1 MHACLPPPPS
11 SSLLCCMQ
19 YSAWRFFDILPHA
32 SLSPSLSLSILF
44 GTFDSIDGAAAAA
57 GKANILLNKLNAV
70 VVARGRQEKG
80 RGRARQKLSFEQTIS
95 SCNSN
100 NKLMCGKK
108 LLLKP
113 LNMQRSRTYCVSGK
127 IHLAPSLPPP
137 LSLPPLCALFVTPT
151 RAHIVVRGHSV
162 LSWSDFLLL
171 CRPYVR
177 SYFTAATDERITRQC
192 EIGQATFDSDCDS
205 ECCSYYA

>member
-1 MHACLPPPPS
+1 MKSFSMQTRSLITLHARLPSP
-11 SSLLCCMQ
+11 
-19 YSAWRFFDILPHA
+19 LPLFSVACSIQLGA
-32 SLSPSLSLSILF
+32 SLTSCHMLHCLSLALSILF
-44 GTFDSIDGAAAAA
+44 GTFDSIDGAAAA

-70 VVARGRQEKG
+70 VVARGRLEKG

-127 IHLAPSLPPP
+127 IHLAHLPPSP
-137 LSLPPLCALFVTPT
+137 CLSASSLCTLCH
-151 RAHIVVRGHSV
+151 AHARTH
-162 LSWSDFLLL
+162 
-171 CRPYVR
+171 
-177 SYFTAATDERITRQC
+177 
-192 EIGQATFDSDCDS
+192 
-205 ECCSYYA
+205 CS